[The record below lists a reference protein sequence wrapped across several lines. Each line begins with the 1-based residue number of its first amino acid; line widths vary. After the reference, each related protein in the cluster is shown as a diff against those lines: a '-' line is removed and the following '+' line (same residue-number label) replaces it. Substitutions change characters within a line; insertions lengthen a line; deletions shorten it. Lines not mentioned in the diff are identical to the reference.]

1 MRIVCER
8 ADGPWNEVLGFRG
21 VRICVSAERQYR
33 WEKPRQGPSALPRRE
48 VRLVRSAV
56 VARYGATF
64 RFGHAV
70 AVEAVGPDSVR
81 IGVRLPFCSVRSGFS
96 HGAGAVSYM
105 LLEPS
110 ALVGCGSQ
118 SRPRDYAV
126 GDTIPVM
133 ACTAGI
139 PKTAEHGGQRLERF
153 DFCSLRDDS
162 ARPRDWYN
170 KYGIRH
176 CVWYEVCPADRSAL
190 ARAVRLRGSFLRGA
204 CRKRNVCR
212 GCPARRGK
220 NVPGIFLFAI
230 FA

>member
-1 MRIVCER
+1 MFICFGIRFWKLVLRWGKPGCLAWHVGASFVSGGQAPLRIVCER

-33 WEKPRQGPSALPRRE
+33 WEKPRHGRELLPRRE

-64 RFGHAV
+64 RFGHV
-70 AVEAVGPDSVR
+70 VGPDSVQ

-139 PKTAEHGGQRLERF
+139 PKTAEYGGQKLEHF
-153 DFCSLRDDS
+153 DFRS
-162 ARPRDWYN
+162 ARRSGPSPR
-170 KYGIRH
+170 
-176 CVWYEVCPADRSAL
+176 L
-190 ARAVRLRGSFLRGA
+190 VR
-204 CRKRNVCR
+204 
-212 GCPARRGK
+212 
-220 NVPGIFLFAI
+220 
-230 FA
+230 